1 MITLSPTLTTMDL
14 QHGYRSIGLINWEH
28 AARSNSVCPA
38 VKRAAAAA
46 FSAAN
51 STSSWAEPRCSIE
64 REPRRQ
70 DHMSCIA
77 VAPGAVFTVRTN
89 ATNAAYGPTLVFNF
103 RRIRTHNSTSISRGH
118 ARSPNVSQVRTDGG

>member
-1 MITLSPTLTTMDL
+1 VGARHKV
-14 QHGYRSIGLINWEH
+14 QFGLP
-28 AARSNSVCPA
+28 SGQ
-38 VKRAAAAA
+38 AAAA

-70 DHMSCIA
+70 DHMICIA

-103 RRIRTHNSTSISRGH
+103 RRIRTHNRTSISRGH
-118 ARSPNVSQVRTDGG
+118 ARSPNVSQVSSDGANWSTF